1 MKIIQLHQDEKNWI
15 EQAVQNNRHAQHQLY
30 KKFAPKMLGVCR
42 QYVKDVQQAED
53 VMITAFMK
61 VFTNLHSFEFKG
73 SFEGWI
79 RKIMVNEAISFLRVQ
94 KETFFTEDISISED
108 SWDDINHQID
118 LDQIQSKIDALPDGY
133 RMIFNLYVI
142 EGYKHHEIAKM
153 LGIQEG
159 TSKSQ
164 LSHARKMLQKL
175 LVQPQN
181 ISHEIK

>member
-15 EQAVQNNRHAQHQLY
+15 EQAVQKNRHAQHQLY

-42 QYVKDVQQAED
+42 QYVKDLQQAED

-61 VFTNLHSFEFKG
+61 VFTQLHTFEFKG

-94 KETFFTEDISISED
+94 KETYFSEDVNVSED
-108 SWDDINHQID
+108 SWDDINHQIN

-164 LSHARKMLQKL
+164 LSQARKMLQKL
-175 LVQPQN
+175 LVQPQTL
-181 ISHEIK
+181 SHEIK